1 MKKKIKI
8 LFIGNSLTY
17 YNFLPECVRRML
29 ECDGIKSDCVML
41 TAPGKCLKY
50 HSEHPDTKYNILYG
64 HYDYIVLQGV
74 ADGFY
79 ADEFGFT
86 YDALMYVELDSE
98 GNETGRRFMD
108 RVITVKQPMT
118 R

>member
-1 MKKKIKI
+1 MIVI
-8 LFIGNSLTY
+8 
-17 YNFLPECVRRML
+17 R
-29 ECDGIKSDCVML
+29 
-41 TAPGKCLKY
+41 
-50 HSEHPDTKYNILYG
+50 SEHNARFTLDQLVRLSRAVVS
-64 HYDYIVLQGV
+64 VLSCRGQQIYTFADEQDRLLV
-74 ADGFY
+74 RHADGFY

-86 YDALMYVELDSE
+86 YDALMYVELDSK